1 MAAVTHVC
9 TIDYVAKML
18 GEDVEPLEAIISN
31 DDNLTYGN
39 IISVYLGPDD
49 TISALTDDGVEELTD
64 MIRAARIA
72 TKTWHK
78 FLDVFVD
85 DADLVSRI
93 KAQSLR

>member
-18 GEDVEPLEAIISN
+18 GEEVELLEAIISN
-31 DDNLTYGN
+31 EDNLTYGT
-39 IISVYLGPDD
+39 IISVYRGPGE
-49 TISALTDDGVEELTD
+49 TISALTNDGVEELTD
-64 MIRAARIA
+64 MIRAARI
-72 TKTWHK
+72 TSKTWHE
-78 FLDVFVD
+78 FLDDFVD

>member
-18 GEDVEPLEAIISN
+18 GEDVELLEAIISN
-31 DDNLTYGN
+31 DDNLSYGN
-39 IISVYLGPDD
+39 IISVYLGPDK
-49 TISALTDDGVEELTD
+49 TISALTDDGMEELTD
-64 MIRAARIA
+64 MIRAARIT
-72 TKTWHK
+72 TKNWHE
-78 FLDVFVD
+78 FLDDFVD